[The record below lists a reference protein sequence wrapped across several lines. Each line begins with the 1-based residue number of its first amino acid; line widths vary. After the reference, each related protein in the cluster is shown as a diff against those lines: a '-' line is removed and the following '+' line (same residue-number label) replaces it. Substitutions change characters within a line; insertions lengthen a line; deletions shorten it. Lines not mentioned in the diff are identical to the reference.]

1 MNSGMMYKRIKYSS
15 DLAIG
20 GVVMNWRDWPTLST
34 VDLDH
39 QVDAVMKVMLGGFAD
54 AATRDALLAVR
65 PAGSEERSSADGG
78 QRLREMLAIA
88 FASPEF
94 QRR

>member
-1 MNSGMMYKRIKYSS
+1 MNSGTMYKRIKYGT
-15 DLAIG
+15 DLANG
-20 GVVMNWRDWPTLST
+20 GLVMTWRDWPTVST

-39 QVDAVMKVMLGGFAD
+39 QVEAVTKVMLGGFVD

-65 PAGSEERSSADGG
+65 PARSEERSSADGG
-78 QRLREMLAIA
+78 QRLREVLAIA
-88 FASPEF
+88 LASPEF